1 MLYFEEKGNFPE
13 GALFIVNK
21 PLAWT
26 SFDVVNKLKF
36 TILHQLK
43 ERKRIK
49 IGHAGTLDPLAT
61 GVVIVCVGKYTKRIE
76 EFQAGEK
83 EYIAEIKLGATTPC
97 FDKEL
102 PEDKQYPTAHITET
116 LLADILPSF
125 TGEILQTPPLY
136 SALKIEGK
144 RAYKLARQGKEATVK
159 PRKVFISNIKILSYE
174 APFLK
179 LKINCGKGTYIRA
192 LARDLGKTL
201 DSGAYLTALKRTK
214 VGDFSIENA
223 SSIESCLEEVKKYH

>member
-21 PLAWT
+21 PLTWT

-102 PEDKQYPTAHITET
+102 PEDKQYPTTHITET

-192 LARDLGKTL
+192 LARDLGKAL